1 MTYTELLTQREWL
14 EKCNHILQRDK
25 HRCQDC
31 GNIGYHNSTVYV
43 TESLDEI
50 DRIINEKILI
60 GDKFSSLIEQ
70 TFNGYTECDKV
81 DLTGYYVDVDGK
93 KCPASETER
102 GKSLQGY
109 VRWEPYHDV
118 KIRNKNPLMTCTYT
132 RYGCIRLK
140 VSIFHVSGNVMVMRL
155 L

>member
-50 DRIINEKILI
+50 DALLTR
-60 GDKFSSLIEQ
+60 KFLLEISLVHLLNRRSMVIQ
-70 TFNGYTECDKV
+70 
-81 DLTGYYVDVDGK
+81 
-93 KCPASETER
+93 
-102 GKSLQGY
+102 
-109 VRWEPYHDV
+109 
-118 KIRNKNPLMTCTYT
+118 
-132 RYGCIRLK
+132 
-140 VSIFHVSGNVMVMRL
+140 NVIK
-155 L
+155 

>member
-93 KCPASETER
+93 NVQQAKQKE
-102 GKSLQGY
+102 
-109 VRWEPYHDV
+109 
-118 KIRNKNPLMTCTYT
+118 
-132 RYGCIRLK
+132 
-140 VSIFHVSGNVMVMRL
+140 VSHYKDMYDGNLTMM
-155 L
+155 